1 MKKDTLIIEK
11 TKLVGIDLAKNVFQL
26 HGVDEVGKVTFKR
39 RIGRSELLAFV
50 SKQIP
55 ICTIVTEAC
64 SGSSYWARE
73 FIKLGHEAKLISP
86 QFVKPFVKTN
96 KTDAHDAEAITI
108 AAKQSDMK
116 FMPINSEEEQDIQ
129 AIHRMRERLV
139 GGRTA
144 LVNQARG
151 LLSEYGIIAPQGIA
165 KIRILL
171 ATLIGNTGN
180 DLKKID
186 KNEGENNLKITD
198 IMKALCDEISDE
210 LIAIDERIKKCDI
223 KIQAIA
229 STNPTCQ
236 RLLTAPGVGPLTATI
251 LLTVLSNPALFKNG
265 RHFAAFLGLVPKQYS
280 SGEKQRLL
288 SISKRGD
295 KYIRSLLVHGA
306 RSVLL
311 NASKKKDDR
320 SEWIKKLHERRGHNC
335 TCVAIANKNARLLW
349 ALAMNAA
356 EYQVNYKKAA

>member
-210 LIAIDERIKKCDI
+210 LIAIDERIKNVTSRFK
-223 KIQAIA
+223 
-229 STNPTCQ
+229 
-236 RLLTAPGVGPLTATI
+236 LL
-251 LLTVLSNPALFKNG
+251 
-265 RHFAAFLGLVPKQYS
+265 LVP
-280 SGEKQRLL
+280 
-288 SISKRGD
+288 IP
-295 KYIRSLLVHGA
+295 LVSA
-306 RSVLL
+306 
-311 NASKKKDDR
+311 
-320 SEWIKKLHERRGHNC
+320 C
-335 TCVAIANKNARLLW
+335 
-349 ALAMNAA
+349 
-356 EYQVNYKKAA
+356 

>member
-1 MKKDTLIIEK
+1 M
-11 TKLVGIDLAKNVFQL
+11 
-26 HGVDEVGKVTFKR
+26 
-39 RIGRSELLAFV
+39 
-50 SKQIP
+50 
-55 ICTIVTEAC
+55 
-64 SGSSYWARE
+64 
-73 FIKLGHEAKLISP
+73 
-86 QFVKPFVKTN
+86 
-96 KTDAHDAEAITI
+96 
-108 AAKQSDMK
+108 
-116 FMPINSEEEQDIQ
+116 
-129 AIHRMRERLV
+129 
-139 GGRTA
+139 
-144 LVNQARG
+144 
-151 LLSEYGIIAPQGIA
+151 
-165 KIRILL
+165 
-171 ATLIGNTGN
+171 
-180 DLKKID
+180 
-186 KNEGENNLKITD
+186 
-198 IMKALCDEISDE
+198 
-210 LIAIDERIKKCDI
+210 
-223 KIQAIA
+223 
-229 STNPTCQ
+229 
-236 RLLTAPGVGPLTATI
+236 LTAPGVGPLTATI